1 MYTKSYKMVIIAE
14 TTLEIKLLNN
24 SRNIVYKQKMVTV
37 AENTLVIDNKLL
49 LTNQIVVG
57 LQDLYQKYVMS
68 LEFDMY

>member
-49 LTNQIVVG
+49 LTNQNDK
-57 LQDLYQKYVMS
+57 L
-68 LEFDMY
+68 